1 MNSISQYVQAPLPD
15 CISVRPIALI
25 PTTLTPQLSGV
36 QLTTVEEQRE
46 RQEHVLRL
54 LARERKQA
62 EEIARL
68 EGELAKAY
76 EERDTEIEK
85 RDKVLTL

>member
-1 MNSISQYVQAPLPD
+1 M
-15 CISVRPIALI
+15 
-25 PTTLTPQLSGV
+25 
-36 QLTTVEEQRE
+36 EEQRE

-85 RDKVLTL
+85 RDKVLTPKPFAGPPALYFSCPRAHGCKSKLETSCTC